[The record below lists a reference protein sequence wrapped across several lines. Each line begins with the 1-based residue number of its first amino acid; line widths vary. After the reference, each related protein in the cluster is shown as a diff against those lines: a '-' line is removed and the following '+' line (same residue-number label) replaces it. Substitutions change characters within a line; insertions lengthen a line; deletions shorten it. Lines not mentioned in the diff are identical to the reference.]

1 MSFVQPGAF
10 SSYNESGHPGRRKK
24 GSPARQ
30 AESPG
35 PVFRFLHAAD
45 IHLDSPL
52 RGLSRYEGAPVEA
65 LRNATRRALENLVQM
80 AIDEKV
86 AFLVVAGDLYDGDWK
101 DYNTAQ
107 FLVRQMS
114 RLDKA
119 GIPVV
124 VISGNHDAQSK
135 LTRQLNLPSNVRT
148 LSVAQPETVL
158 LDHVGVAIHGQGF
171 EHAEVTSDLSQG
183 YPAPEKAYFNLGLLH
198 TSADGRE
205 GHARYA
211 PCTVEALKRHGYDYW
226 ALGHIHKREVLCDE
240 PYVVFS
246 GNTQGRHIREE
257 GSKGATLV
265 TVEDGIVLSLEHRPV
280 DVVRWSR
287 LTLDLTGAHESEEVL
302 STLRIRLDEA
312 ARQAGDRML
321 AARVEFTGHSPVHSV
336 LAADIERWTQEVR
349 SLGGQS
355 LHDVWIE
362 KVRFLGS
369 AGPSAAEAS
378 ERAEILTSLL
388 SGIERLSE
396 DETLQLGEELF
407 HSLDSKLPRE
417 WKEEGDALQLLSLEF
432 LQETLSEVGPYLQAR
447 LKSGGE
453 E

>member
-1 MSFVQPGAF
+1 M
-10 SSYNESGHPGRRKK
+10 
-24 GSPARQ
+24 
-30 AESPG
+30 
-35 PVFRFLHAAD
+35 FRFIHAAD
-45 IHLDSPL
+45 LHLDSPL
-52 RGLSRYEGAPVEA
+52 RGLARYEGAPVEA
-65 LRNATRRALENLVQM
+65 LRSATRRAVENLVQM
-80 AIDEKV
+80 AIDEQV
-86 AFLVVAGDLYDGDWK
+86 AFLVIAGDLYDGDWK

-124 VISGNHDAQSK
+124 TISGNHDAQSK
-135 LTRQLNLPSNVRT
+135 LTRQLNLPANVRT
-148 LSVAQPETVL
+148 LSVARPETVL
-158 LDHVGVAIHGQGF
+158 LEKYGVAVHGQGF
-171 EHAEVTSDLSQG
+171 EHAEVTSDLSHG

-226 ALGHIHKREVLCDE
+226 ALGHIHKREVLCDA
-240 PYVVFS
+240 PHVVFS

-257 GSKGATLV
+257 GAKGVTLV

-287 LTLDLTGAHESEEVL
+287 LELDLSGAVESEEVL
-302 STLRIRLDEA
+302 AALRNRLDDA
-312 ARQAGDRML
+312 ARAAGERML
-321 AARVEFTGHSPVHSV
+321 AARVDLVGHSPVFAT
-336 LAADIERWTQEVR
+336 LAHDLERWTQEVR

-369 AGPSAAEAS
+369 AGPSAEEAS
-378 ERAEILTSLL
+378 ERAEVLNSLL
-388 SGIERLSE
+388 GGIDRLSE
-396 DETLQLGEELF
+396 QDALQLGAELF
-407 HSLDSKLPRE
+407 SGIDSKLPRE
-417 WKEEGDALQLLSLEF
+417 WKEEGDALQLLSLDF
-432 LQETLSEVGPYLQAR
+432 LQEALQEVGPYLRAR
-447 LKSGGE
+447 LRSGGE